1 VTGDANN
8 DDPESQGVRVDS
20 VPDAD
25 YSTHWK
31 LNVVLMLVVC
41 WFSVSLTGWGT
52 VESSGN
58 AANPDTGKVSMW
70 MIIVSQWLTLGIYLW
85 TLLAPRLFPDRDFS

>member
-1 VTGDANN
+1 MTGADDAS
-8 DDPESQGVRVDS
+8 ESQRGVRVDN
-20 VPDAD
+20 VTEETD
-25 YSTHWK
+25 YATHWK
-31 LNVVLMLVVC
+31 LNIVLVLVVC

-70 MIIVSQWLTLGIYLW
+70 MIIVSQWVTLGIYLW